1 MLVRAVGL
9 ALTPAAASTK
19 SATGPKATLCV
30 CTSAERRLPQPQP
43 WPAPEPQSYPQPAL
57 LARALAP
64 TPPLAHMYQGDFL
77 KEADEDVGK
86 MAAVLEAAP
95 ANMHM
100 SLQQARPA
108 TDTRRARRHTPRKT
122 REPRPAARPPHPPP
136 TYPHR
141 A

>member
-43 WPAPEPQSYPQPAL
+43 WPAPEPQSYPQPAP

-100 SLQQARPA
+100 PLQQARPA